1 MPFAFGYV
9 RVSHSKPGMVDK
21 EVQKELDISI
31 QNQTARVRAYH
42 AFNLRDRAALHEEIF
57 VDVQVSARFVPFRD
71 RQAGGRLD
79 NMAGAGDHIIF
90 AYLDRAF
97 RFLRDFAVLME
108 EWEERGVTVH
118 FADLGIDLSTPQ
130 GKLIANLMASMA
142 QGQSD
147 FASERLKEMK
157 AHLRCTCRP
166 EGGPRRIGFRLIKG
180 PHGLYVP
187 YVEEWQIMAEIVR
200 LRDQQGWS
208 WERISDYVEEKVA
221 EYEDRAVR
229 SAVFHP
235 RRLWRWPR
243 CARAYR
249 IWKEVILPSQGRDI
263 VKSGEK
269 ADSSESSR

>member
-1 MPFAFGYV
+1 
-9 RVSHSKPGMVDK
+9 
-21 EVQKELDISI
+21 
-31 QNQTARVRAYH
+31 
-42 AFNLRDRAALHEEIF
+42 
-57 VDVQVSARFVPFRD
+57 
-71 RQAGGRLD
+71 
-79 NMAGAGDHIIF
+79 
-90 AYLDRAF
+90 
-97 RFLRDFAVLME
+97 
-108 EWEERGVTVH
+108 
-118 FADLGIDLSTPQ
+118 
-130 GKLIANLMASMA
+130 MA

-166 EGGPRRIGFRLIKG
+166 EGGPRRIGFRLTKG
-180 PHGLYVP
+180 AHGLYVP

-249 IWKEVILPSQGRDI
+249 IWKEVILPSQGRD
-263 VKSGEK
+263 VRQSGEK